1 MEVVIGFS
9 MLKSIQQN
17 THRRGKDMS
26 KKSEHANVQ
35 RKKHAEK
42 QRNLRKKTEERKRGQ
57 NCTLPGKNYQ
67 G

>member
-9 MLKSIQQN
+9 MLKSKPKTQKR
-17 THRRGKDMS
+17 TRHV
-26 KKSEHANVQ
+26 KKSEHAKVQ